1 MPVNNKE
8 AVNGKDAVNG
18 KTDGTRASI
27 LLVDDEQMVVT
38 SIQAF
43 LELDGH
49 FDVFGF
55 TDPPEALRF
64 AQSQRVD
71 VAICDY
77 RMPVLNGLQLLRQ
90 IKEAQPEAARIL
102 LTSHAD
108 ARSAIDAI
116 NQVGLFQYLEKP
128 WDNEQLL
135 LVIQSGVERSRLL
148 RQLREQ
154 VGELDSAYNVIK
166 SAQSRLI
173 RAFL

>member
-1 MPVNNKE
+1 M
-8 AVNGKDAVNG
+8 AVTDKDAVNG
-18 KTDGTRASI
+18 KTAANGSKASI
-27 LLVDDEQMVVT
+27 MIVDDESIVVT
-38 SIQAF
+38 SITAF
-43 LELDGH
+43 LELDGQ

-55 TDPPEALRF
+55 TDPAEALRF
-64 AQSQRVD
+64 AQQQRVD

-90 IKEAQPEAARIL
+90 IKESQPEASRIL

-154 VGELDSAYNVIK
+154 VGELDSAHDVIK
-166 SAQSRLI
+166 SAQSRLM

>member
-1 MPVNNKE
+1 M
-8 AVNGKDAVNG
+8 AVDNKDAVNG
-18 KTDGTRASI
+18 NMAVNGPRASI
-27 LLVDDEQMVVT
+27 LLVDDEPMVVT
-38 SIQAF
+38 SITAF
-43 LELDGH
+43 LELDDQ

-55 TDPPEALRF
+55 TDPTEALRF
-64 AQSQRVD
+64 AQAHRVD
-71 VAICDY
+71 VVICDY

-90 IKEAQPEAARIL
+90 IREGQPEASRIL

-108 ARSAIDAI
+108 VRSAIDAI

-148 RQLREQ
+148 RQLRER
-154 VGELDSAYNVIK
+154 VGELDSAHNVIK
-166 SAQSRLI
+166 SAQNRLI